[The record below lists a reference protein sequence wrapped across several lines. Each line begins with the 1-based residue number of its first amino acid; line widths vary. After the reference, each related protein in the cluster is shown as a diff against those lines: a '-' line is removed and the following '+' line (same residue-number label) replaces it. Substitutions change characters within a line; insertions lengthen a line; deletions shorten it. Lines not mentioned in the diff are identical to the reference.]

1 MWRIMKTSDFTELL
15 HRVYADAHRLNLF
28 SMMAFSVQRSSAGS
42 ELACQRSL
50 SSALDRYSV
59 LAMSV
64 RNYMGEDQRV
74 RALRT
79 DRSNAIP
86 TQTPSVPERWP
97 AAGDETRWWR
107 GSVSSAG
114 QNNQRRPRRRRRGDS
129 RRRWWTS
136 GSWRS
141 RWSSPIA
148 PAQQINSSAGLC
160 CGSPAPITDYYNNSW
175 RQRAAFNGFCEL
187 HEKVMLFSTT
197 KISHMRVWWKN
208 KPINQEE

>member
-1 MWRIMKTSDFTELL
+1 MKTSDFTELL
-15 HRVYADAHRLNLF
+15 YRVCADAHRLNLF

-86 TQTPSVPERWP
+86 TQTRLYLNVGLLQVMRPGGEEVLSHLLVKITSVSHEGGGEETV
-97 AAGDETRWWR
+97 AGDGGHLVLE
-107 GSVSSAG
+107 GL
-114 QNNQRRPRRRRRGDS
+114 
-129 RRRWWTS
+129 
-136 GSWRS
+136 
-141 RWSSPIA
+141 
-148 PAQQINSSAGLC
+148 AGLLP
-160 CGSPAPITDYYNNSW
+160 SLPLS
-175 RQRAAFNGFCEL
+175 R
-187 HEKVMLFSTT
+187 
-197 KISHMRVWWKN
+197 
-208 KPINQEE
+208 